1 MAVITFANTKGG
13 AGKTTAVLL
22 LATELARKGY
32 RVTILDADPQNW
44 ITRWYEIS
52 GKVENISVINFV
64 TTASLPLHI
73 SENKHNT
80 DYFIVDLP
88 GARNPLLA
96 TAVGLSDHVLIPIQG
111 CAMDAKGGAQVLELL
126 GYLKEKAGVD
136 IPHSV
141 VLTRVN
147 SLVTTRALQT
157 IKAYNK
163 AVRTDIKF
171 NPNVKDG
178 RRTEGLSINKSNWA
192 NTVEE
197 PPFEAYAVTCG
208 ITFTF
213 GGLKIDTSGRVIDTD
228 GQAIA
233 GLHAAGELVGGL
245 FYFNYPGG
253 TGLMAGSVF
262 GKIAGTTAGQR
273 AAQMPA

>member
-32 RVTILDADPQNW
+32 RVTVLDADPQNW
-44 ITRWYEIS
+44 ISRWYELS
-52 GKVENISVINFV
+52 GTVPNISVISFV

-96 TAVGLSDHVLIPIQG
+96 TAIGLSNHVLIPIQG
-111 CAMDAKGGAQVLELL
+111 CAMDARGGAQVLELIQ
-126 GYLKEKAGVD
+126 YLDVKAGIK

-147 SLVTTRALQT
+147 SLVTTRALQLV
-157 IKAYNK
+157 KALLNERQVSVLDTPIVER
-163 AVRTDIKF
+163 AAFRDIF
-171 NPNVKDG
+171 D
-178 RRTEGLSINKSNWA
+178 
-192 NTVEE
+192 
-197 PPFEAYAVTCG
+197 C
-208 ITFTF
+208 
-213 GGLKIDTSGRVIDTD
+213 
-228 GQAIA
+228 
-233 GLHAAGELVGGL
+233 
-245 FYFNYPGG
+245 GG
-253 TGLMAGSVF
+253 TLQSMDANRVSNLEKARENALDFAIEVMTRVPVALPASARDAVAA
-262 GKIAGTTAGQR
+262 IRTA
-273 AAQMPA
+273 A